1 MNIDD
6 RRRIEMDALREYH
19 AIVCG
24 MGAQNFTFEGCWR
37 SYRQNMRGV
46 VTTLSVAVQNAV
58 PYRDV
63 GVATAGLQFCRSPH
77 AYPLCHCEER
87 SDVAISL
94 N

>member
-37 SYRQNMRGV
+37 SYRQNMRGGRCR
-46 VTTLSVAVQNAV
+46 TQFPIGTGSCDGRAAILSFPGMA
-58 PYRDV
+58 
-63 GVATAGLQFCRSPH
+63 
-77 AYPLCHCEER
+77 
-87 SDVAISL
+87 
-94 N
+94 